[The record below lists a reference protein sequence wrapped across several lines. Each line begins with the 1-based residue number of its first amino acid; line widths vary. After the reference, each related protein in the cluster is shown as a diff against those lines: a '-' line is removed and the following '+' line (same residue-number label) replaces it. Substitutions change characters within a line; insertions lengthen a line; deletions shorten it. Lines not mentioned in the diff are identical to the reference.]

1 MKKIDITDKL
11 EMAGNTALV
20 INGEEI
26 EVKTDAKTALVL
38 LGKIKTGELTFQ
50 NKDLNEVLDII
61 LTPESVEKL
70 SAMNPSFKDYAT
82 VSTCAIAAVTG
93 ELKQGEAR
101 TRTTT

>member
-61 LTPESVEKL
+61 LIPESVEKL
-70 SAMNPSFKDYAT
+70 SAMNLSFKDYAT